1 MMLMMVDDVTEAE
14 PLVHL
19 QFASVAGSVQVSPSL
34 VHVLGVQ
41 LLLQSVQT
49 PSGSGEEHASPA
61 SQTILPTHISVQV
74 QSALLGV
81 VQSAAGV
88 ATGSVITHAQV
99 PAGSVVASQVIP
111 FSAVVQVVAGSH
123 SFTHSQPVSPTLHLS
138 VGTQVSTGHSISQV
152 QPSSPGLQSSA
163 FAMVAN
169 RKHIPNKR

>member
-1 MMLMMVDDVTEAE
+1 MLMTVDDVTEAE

-19 QFASVAGSVQVSPSL
+19 QLASATGSVQVSPSL
-34 VHVLGVQ
+34 VQVLGVQ

-61 SQTILPTHISVQV
+61 SQTILPSHIFTQSQSV
-74 QSALLGV
+74 LLGV

-88 ATGSVITHAQV
+88 EVLGVQLQVVGSAGLHVITL
-99 PAGSVVASQVIP
+99 
-111 FSAVVQVVAGSH
+111 SAEVQVVAGSH
-123 SFTHSQPVSPTLHLS
+123 SFTQSQSVSPTLHLS

-163 FAMVAN
+163 VAMVAN